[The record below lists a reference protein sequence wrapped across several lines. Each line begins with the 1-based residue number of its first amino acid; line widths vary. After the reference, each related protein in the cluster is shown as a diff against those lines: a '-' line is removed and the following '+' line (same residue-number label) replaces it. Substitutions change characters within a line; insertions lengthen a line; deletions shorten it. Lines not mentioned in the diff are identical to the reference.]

1 MPEFSTLEE
10 LANSMNV
17 KVQDAIMKALNLG
30 MVITINQRLD
40 IESMIM
46 IADEF
51 GFEIKESSVEDVS
64 SFSSDQNNV
73 PESEFTERAP
83 VVTVMGHVDHGKTSF
98 LDYIR
103 TENVVSGESGGITQH
118 IGAYKVFLHDNK
130 HITFL
135 DTPGHAAFT
144 AMRSRGS
151 KITDIVVLV
160 VAADD
165 DVMPQTIE
173 AIDHAQAA
181 SVPIIIAINKIDL
194 PAANVDKI
202 LKQLSEKNILVEE
215 WGESININLY
225 QLKLEKE

>member
-10 LANSMNV
+10 LASSMNV

-118 IGAYKVFLHDNK
+118 IGATKF
-130 HITFL
+130 F
-135 DTPGHAAFT
+135 F
-144 AMRSRGS
+144 M
-151 KITDIVVLV
+151 
-160 VAADD
+160 
-165 DVMPQTIE
+165 
-173 AIDHAQAA
+173 
-181 SVPIIIAINKIDL
+181 IIS
-194 PAANVDKI
+194 I
-202 LKQLSEKNILVEE
+202 LLF
-215 WGESININLY
+215 
-225 QLKLEKE
+225 